1 MQELLRPQVIIKS
14 IKLINRKEVE
24 LKDANQL
31 TYLLFFDSA
40 KEAKIFIEDDKMCA
54 FIENDNKLNI
64 AQRLMKL
71 LRRRE
76 SRDILERKGIYQ
88 NEPIFGNTLKNIFA
102 SENGMPRFITA
113 TMELIE
119 RPDNI
124 QSLGLYR
131 TSGNLATIQKI
142 RYEVDKGKL
151 DILDDY
157 AKDPDVLTGS
167 LKLFFR
173 ELKEP
178 LISCE
183 LCNSLLK
190 IMSKYTKIQHHK
202 QVL

>member
-1 MQELLRPQVIIKS
+1 MFNIPKQWNFHTRYCLFVCYHVFFYVQELLRPQVIIKS

-88 NEPIFGNTLKNIFA
+88 NEPIFGNTLKIY
-102 SENGMPRFITA
+102 
-113 TMELIE
+113 L
-119 RPDNI
+119 
-124 QSLGLYR
+124 
-131 TSGNLATIQKI
+131 
-142 RYEVDKGKL
+142 
-151 DILDDY
+151 
-157 AKDPDVLTGS
+157 
-167 LKLFFR
+167 
-173 ELKEP
+173 
-178 LISCE
+178 
-183 LCNSLLK
+183 LLK
-190 IMSKYTKIQHHK
+190 MACPGSSQL
-202 QVL
+202 QWNS